1 MARLGAVTKVTVRMG
16 IAGIRGI
23 GCGAH
28 RGAGFS
34 RRHTRAASWAVS
46 AAFTF
51 LLKIEGYGGGGR
63 PFFLSTAVSSCPSV
77 ILSLFALR
85 SAILRR
91 SLGRLPFLSVSLSF
105 PTPSP
110 PPVFPFLQ
118 RGDTCHT
125 GTAEANDTPVG
136 ARVSPA
142 VHAPKQ

>member
-63 PFFLSTAVSSCPSV
+63 PFFLSIAVSSSPSV

-91 SLGRLPFLSVSLSF
+91 SLGRPPVSPFPSLSPPLF
-105 PTPSP
+105 PY
-110 PPVFPFLQ
+110 LE

-142 VHAPKQ
+142 VHAPKE